1 MIYTEELIAQLNEG
15 KQKERLFDIYVDED
29 CLQYQIKRYCKALQC
44 YEEHFGK
51 DEVAI
56 YSAPGR
62 SELGGNHTDHQ
73 QGKVLAAAIHHL
85 NICKIYILIAMCN
98 IKIYRLHWRLAI
110 LF

>member
-1 MIYTEELIAQLNEG
+1 M
-15 KQKERLFDIYVDED
+15 DIYVDKD

-44 YEEHFGK
+44 YEEYFGK

-73 QGKVLAAAIHHL
+73 QGKVLAAAIHQDAIAVVKKTND
-85 NICKIYILIAMCN
+85 NIGGEL
-98 IKIYRLHWRLAI
+98 
-110 LF
+110 